1 MGSLPCP
8 TSAIDFYF
16 DFASPYAYLASHRVD
31 EIGARHGRAVTW
43 RPVMLGAMFKAAGTG
58 PIVNYPL
65 KGPYAANDLA
75 RSARLIGVSVR
86 FPGGFPHATLAAA
99 RGFYW
104 LMDTEPG
111 KAKPFAHAFFAAYFG
126 EGRDA
131 SPAGETAKIAASV
144 GVDEAV
150 FLEAVQ
156 DVAIKDRAEG
166 RDQPGNRKMAS
177 SAHLLSSSMAK
188 RSGAPTGSI
197 RSSAGSRQ
205 VAGDRSR

>member
-1 MGSLPCP
+1 MSNA
-8 TSAIDFYF
+8 AIDFYF

-156 DVAIKDRAEG
+156 DVAIKDRLKAETNLAIENG
-166 RDQPGNRKMAS
+166 VF
-177 SAHLLSSSMAK
+177 
-188 RSGAPTGSI
+188 GAPFIIVDGEAFWGSDRLDQVERWIETG
-197 RSSAGSRQ
+197 GW
-205 VAGDRSR
+205 